1 MSLKLWKTSSLINFI
16 SVMCT
21 IVYLFVLFVFGNG
34 KWCFTNWYCVLISVA
49 CLKLGEIKN
58 SIQVTKV
65 WSRPWIN
72 YFELKTEF
80 EYALLYIGHNNLYL
94 TIYNWCYASL
104 RSNATARLDC
114 FLEISKKE
122 KRKSIS
128 EFLLHS
134 HTKYSCVYISKVYM
148 LCRVLYRFFP

>member
-65 WSRPWIN
+65 WSWPWIN

-80 EYALLYIGHNNLYL
+80 EYALLYIGHTITCTWLY
-94 TIYNWCYASL
+94 TTDVTPVYAVMQLHVWTVSWKFL
-104 RSNATARLDC
+104 KKKRENQSVNSC
-114 FLEISKKE
+114 FTPIPN
-122 KRKSIS
+122 I
-128 EFLLHS
+128 
-134 HTKYSCVYISKVYM
+134 
-148 LCRVLYRFFP
+148 RVCI